1 MPVVYDL
8 LTVYDAFENVAK
20 STSNMLVLDR
30 NTIAALIEILY
41 ERILQ

>member
-8 LTVYDAFENVAK
+8 LTVYDVFENVDK
-20 STSNMLVLDR
+20 SSSKMLVLDC